1 MIAGLDST
9 RTVRDLVLLRDQITS
24 TVTDL
29 AEVTRSRVRF
39 GVWHECGSVSYTE
52 RSFRRRAATG
62 PSERGLLPVHAAAMG
77 RALLAFAPER
87 EVRRVLARRLHNYT
101 DRTVTTSDP
110 LQKTLVATRSCGMA
124 VAIRELPVDDWAVA
138 IPLFGPNGVVAS
150 LEVSGTGALPP
161 LRTLAPVLRY
171 AALAL
176 GRRLAE
182 HPQLLPKGTGPTP
195 LRWYIDPTAY
205 PPTLGNNDGHPV
217 STTMP
222 NNGETPHHHPA
233 SQRRRSG
240 GHISCVHDNAG

>member
-1 MIAGLDST
+1 
-9 RTVRDLVLLRDQITS
+9 
-24 TVTDL
+24 
-29 AEVTRSRVRF
+29 
-39 GVWHECGSVSYTE
+39 
-52 RSFRRRAATG
+52 
-62 PSERGLLPVHAAAMG
+62 
-77 RALLAFAPER
+77 
-87 EVRRVLARRLHNYT
+87 
-101 DRTVTTSDP
+101 
-110 LQKTLVATRSCGMA
+110 MA

-233 SQRRRSG
+233 SRRRRSG
-240 GHISCVHDNAG
+240 RPGHISCVHERGLDRHLDNTQAHEEEPAWET